1 MATKKRK
8 WLPIVAGI
16 IVLLVFA
23 AIGVAVAGVMLFR
36 ENVNVARETSIA
48 DADKAFAEA
57 LAPFADQRPLLTLD
71 EDRQPSRTPGIE
83 SRKNPGRV
91 EALHVLAWDA
101 DNGALARVTLPM
113 WLLRFKPGPIV
124 LGGDMDELDVERLQ
138 LTTDEL
144 EQRGPGVVL
153 RFESRDGDKVLLTA
167 GASPAAR

>member
-16 IVLLVFA
+16 FVLLVFV
-23 AIGVAVAGVMLFR
+23 AIGVVVAGVVFFR
-36 ENVNVARETSIA
+36 QNIQVAHETSTA
-48 DADKAFAEA
+48 DADKAFADA
-57 LAPFADQRPLLTLD
+57 VAPFADQRPLLTLD
-71 EDRQPSRTPGIE
+71 DDRLPSRTSGIE

-113 WLLRFKPGPIV
+113 WLLRLKPGPIV
-124 LGGDMDELDVERLQ
+124 LGDLDEIDVERLQ
-138 LTTDEL
+138 LTTEEL

-153 RFESRDGDKVLLTA
+153 RFESHDGDKVLLTA
-167 GASPAAR
+167 R